1 MNKNIKYLFLILFLT
16 NCTFFTPYGR
26 DYKRAQ
32 NEYSTKNYDK
42 SIEYCINS
50 LKEKPDFKKS
60 LEMYEKLVPLA
71 IEFHHSNI
79 NKYLNDPNNQ
89 KKLVQ
94 NFEKLFDLI
103 EKLEKASISDSYK
116 LYVTDYSAEYEKV
129 RKNLADSHYRKGL
142 ELMSYDD
149 KKNYKLA
156 YNEFILSN
164 YYKKNYKESK
174 KHIEKCKN
182 NSIFHITIMDFENN
196 GNSQYDNIGKSIS
209 NKLVSDLYNISS
221 FNETVD
227 IIDRKNMETIIEQ
240 LKISDSGLINDTK
253 IELGEIKEIDHII
266 RGEINKIII
275 DEPEHTYEKI
285 KIINNDGTRKY
296 KKKHTVEAFV
306 LIEIYLE
313 IIDVETAE
321 IINSKTLSSE
331 VSYVDK
337 WTTSSVNTGNLL
349 LDLGLTI
356 FTGTISQDIYERKNI
371 SSDEILSQA
380 TNEINEKMKDYLTEF
395 YK

>member
-1 MNKNIKYLFLILFLT
+1 MIKNIKYLFLILFLT

-60 LEMYEKLVPLA
+60 LEMYERLVPIA

-103 EKLEKASISDSYK
+103 EKIEKASISDSYK

-129 RKNLADSHYRKGL
+129 RENLADSHYRKGL
-142 ELMSYDD
+142 EFMSYDD

-196 GNSQYDNIGKSIS
+196 SNNQYDNIGKSIS

-240 LKISDSGLINDTK
+240 LKISESGLINDTK

-296 KKKHTVEAFV
+296 KKKYTVEAFV

-356 FTGTISQDIYERKNI
+356 FTGAISQDIYERKDI

-380 TNEINEKMKDYLTEF
+380 TNEINEKMKNYLTDF

>member
-356 FTGTISQDIYERKNI
+356 FTGTISQDIYERKDI

>member
-1 MNKNIKYLFLILFLT
+1 MIKNIKYLFLILFLT

-356 FTGTISQDIYERKNI
+356 FTGAISQDIYERKDI

-380 TNEINEKMKDYLTEF
+380 TNEINEKMKNYLTEF

>member
-1 MNKNIKYLFLILFLT
+1 
-16 NCTFFTPYGR
+16 
-26 DYKRAQ
+26 
-32 NEYSTKNYDK
+32 
-42 SIEYCINS
+42 
-50 LKEKPDFKKS
+50 
-60 LEMYEKLVPLA
+60 MYEKLVPLA

-116 LYVTDYSAEYEKV
+116 LYVIDYSAEYEKV

-164 YYKKNYKESK
+164 YYKKDYKESK

>member
-103 EKLEKASISDSYK
+103 EKLEKASISNSYK

-356 FTGTISQDIYERKNI
+356 FTGAISQDIYERKDI

-380 TNEINEKMKDYLTEF
+380 TNEINEKMKNYLTDF

>member
-356 FTGTISQDIYERKNI
+356 FTGAISQDIYERKDI

-380 TNEINEKMKDYLTEF
+380 TNEINEKMKNYLTEF